1 MYVIVAGG
9 GKIGFNLTKS
19 LMDGG
24 QEVLLIEKDPR
35 KFRWL
40 EDHLGQ
46 VVLRGDATEVA
57 TLEKAGCRRADV
69 VAAVTGFDEDN
80 IMICRL
86 AQKVFGVNRVIGR
99 VNNPQ
104 NEDAFRL
111 LGINNVINSTRL
123 IYRLVLQEVDV
134 CGLIP
139 LLTLKGGAVEF
150 VETVLR
156 RNRRQ
161 KRWQLKTWSC
171 PSSACSWPLS
181 GMRNS
186 SFPAGMSSCSPA
198 IRLLPPPG
206 RTKSRPCG
214 APSWVRPIKGKP
226 AGPCRYAE
234 KPFTP

>member
-9 GKIGFNLTKS
+9 GKIGFNLTKT
-19 LMDGG
+19 LLDDG

-40 EDHLGQ
+40 EDRLGQ

-57 TLEKAGCRRADV
+57 TLEEAGAKRADV

-111 LGINNVINSTRL
+111 LGINNIINSTQL
-123 IYRLVLQEVDV
+123 IYRLVLQEVDT

-139 LLTLKGGAVEF
+139 LLTLKGGEVEF
-150 VETVLR
+150 LETVLTPEAPAAHVAVKDLILPEQCLLMAIL
-156 RNRRQ
+156 RQ
-161 KRWQLKTWSC
+161 EDLI
-171 PSSACSWPLS
+171 
-181 GMRNS
+181 
-186 SFPAGMSSCSPA
+186 FPRGDVV
-198 IRLLPPPG
+198 LLPG
-206 RTKSRPCG
+206 DQVIAAARAEEVEALRTALLG
-214 APSWVRPIKGKP
+214 N
-226 AGPCRYAE
+226 
-234 KPFTP
+234 T

>member
-9 GKIGFNLTKS
+9 GKIGFNLTRS

-35 KFRWL
+35 KCRWL

-57 TLEKAGCRRADV
+57 TLEKAGCQRADV
-69 VAAVTGFDEDN
+69 LAAVTGFDEDN

-111 LGINNVINSTRL
+111 LGINNVVNSTRL

-139 LLTLKGGAVEF
+139 LLTLKGGTVEF
-150 VETVLR
+150 VETVLPP
-156 RNRRQ
+156 Q
-161 KRWQLKTWSC
+161 
-171 PSSACSWPLS
+171 
-181 GMRNS
+181 
-186 SFPAGMSSCSPA
+186 SPA
-198 IRLLPPPG
+198 AKVAVKDLVLPEQCLLMAIIRDEELIFPRGDVVLLPG
-206 RTKSRPCG
+206 DQVIAAARTEEVEALRRALLG
-214 APSWVRPIKGKP
+214 GTT
-226 AGPCRYAE
+226 G
-234 KPFTP
+234 